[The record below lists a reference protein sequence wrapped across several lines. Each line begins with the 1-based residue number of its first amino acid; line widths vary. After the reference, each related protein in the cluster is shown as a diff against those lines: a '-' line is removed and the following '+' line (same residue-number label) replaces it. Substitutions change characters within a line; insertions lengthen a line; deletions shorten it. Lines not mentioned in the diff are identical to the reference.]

1 MKIYTQQNELKNRI
15 SNEKKSGK
23 TIGFVPTMG
32 ALHEGHLS
40 LIIKSIKENDITVTS
55 IFVNPTQ
62 FNNSDDLK
70 KYPRTLE
77 ADVQMIKKIS
87 NEVLIYAPDPEDIYG
102 NNVVSEKFDFN
113 GLDKI
118 MEGAFR
124 AGHFDGVGTV
134 VKKLFEIVMPN
145 KAYFGE
151 KDFQQLLIIKQMV
164 IQTKL
169 PVEVI
174 PCPIVRDK
182 NGLALSSR
190 NQRLSPQRQE
200 EAAHIY
206 KTLTKAQEL
215 FKTQTSSQVEKWV
228 KSQFEN
234 KKGFDLEYFTITSE
248 DNLAPI
254 DEKQPNQTYRF
265 FIAVYVDGVRLID
278 NLRA

>member
-1 MKIYTQQNELKNRI
+1 MMIYTQQNELKNRI

-87 NEVLIYAPDPEDIYG
+87 NKVLIYAPDPEDIYG

-113 GLDKI
+113 GLDKV

-134 VKKLFEIVMPN
+134 VKKLFEIVTPN

-151 KDFQQLLIIKQMV
+151 KDFQQLLIINQMAT
-164 IQTKL
+164 QTKL
-169 PVEVI
+169 PVEII

-190 NQRLSPQRQE
+190 NQRLSSQRQE

-234 KKGFDLEYFTITSE
+234 KEGFDLEYFTIANEST
-248 DNLAPI
+248 LIPI

-278 NLRA
+278 NLQA

>member
-1 MKIYTQQNELKNRI
+1 MIYTQQNELKNRI

-77 ADVQMIKKIS
+77 ADVQMLKKIS
-87 NEVLIYAPDPEDIYG
+87 NEVLIYAPDPKDIYG
-102 NNVVSEKFDFN
+102 NNIVSEKFDFN
-113 GLDKI
+113 GLDKV

-134 VKKLFEIVMPN
+134 VKKLFEIVTPN

-151 KDFQQLLIIKQMV
+151 KDFQQLLIIKQMTT
-164 IQTKL
+164 QTKL
-169 PVEVI
+169 PVEII

-190 NQRLSPQRQE
+190 NQRLSSQRQE

-234 KKGFDLEYFTITSE
+234 KEGFDLEYFTIANEST
-248 DNLAPI
+248 LIPI

-278 NLRA
+278 NLQA